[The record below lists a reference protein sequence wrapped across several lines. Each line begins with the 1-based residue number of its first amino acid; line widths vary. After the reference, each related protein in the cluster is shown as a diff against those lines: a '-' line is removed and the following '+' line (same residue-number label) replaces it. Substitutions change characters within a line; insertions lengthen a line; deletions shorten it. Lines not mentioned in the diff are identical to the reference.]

1 MRKIRITNKK
11 NRSVK
16 VAEANRNILGALS
29 YFSLKT
35 GKPVDLKKALTYSL
49 PPVPLGI
56 CKLDGTRPQTAKCK
70 LKDILLQ
77 DLEDHTKEGLQSLQE
92 YAIILDIIALM
103 NIIVNK
109 SSNGEFEELLVK
121 RIPYVYGR
129 VGIMADCYK
138 TKSIE
143 SSEQLSIRRGQSGK
157 IHLVS
162 FLSKVPS
169 DFHNSNLIPNTKT
182 NEFLNSY
189 LNILKEK
196 QNIV

>member
-1 MRKIRITNKK
+1 M
-11 NRSVK
+11 
-16 VAEANRNILGALS
+16 
-29 YFSLKT
+29 
-35 GKPVDLKKALTYSL
+35 
-49 PPVPLGI
+49 
-56 CKLDGTRPQTAKCK
+56 
-70 LKDILLQ
+70 KDILLQ
-77 DLEDHTKEGLQSLQE
+77 DLEDHTKERLQSLQE

-103 NIIVNK
+103 NTIVNK
-109 SSNGEFEELLVK
+109 LSNGEFEELLVK

-157 IHLVS
+157 IYLVS
-162 FLSKVPS
+162 FFSKVPS